1 MKRKLDLS
9 MAVKDFKKYYFT
21 VAELKI
27 FCKEQKIPLSSCDRK
42 FDILNKIETF
52 LEIGRLTPSTKT
64 SKQAALFNKK
74 PRVLNDEQKIGEGF
88 KFTREARVFFEETL
102 DKKFKCS
109 VPFLAWVKV
118 NSDKKIKD
126 LKEKYLS
133 LKLLKGKKT
142 INKQFE
148 YNKFTRDFFLANPS
162 LSREDCLNCWRKVRE
177 LKDRKYSDQ
186 YLNFIF

>member
-1 MKRKLDLS
+1 M
-9 MAVKDFKKYYFT
+9 
-21 VAELKI
+21 
-27 FCKEQKIPLSSCDRK
+27 
-42 FDILNKIETF
+42 
-52 LEIGRLTPSTKT
+52 
-64 SKQAALFNKK
+64 
-74 PRVLNDEQKIGEGF
+74 
-88 KFTREARVFFEETL
+88 
-102 DKKFKCS
+102 
-109 VPFLAWVKV
+109 KV